1 MKQPQVEMLYLF
13 IVVVVTQ
20 CYVFVKVHRTMH

>member
-1 MKQPQVEMLYLF
+1 MKQPWMEMFYLF

-20 CYVFVKVHRTMH
+20 GYVFVKTHRIMH